1 MSRTWTYT
9 INAPEKWLNANDR
22 PKWRPDTLIAEW
34 KHNSSALARY
44 TKIPHLTQCTI
55 TALLAFPDNR
65 RRDAANYYPSIK
77 AAIDGLVL
85 AGVLTD
91 DDDRFVLSL
100 TIARMPYRKGDHGP
114 KGAMQLTIS
123 EVPTTQKESH
133 DQQPTD

>member
-9 INAPEKWLNANDR
+9 INAPERWLNANDR
-22 PKWRPDTLIAEW
+22 RDRRRDNVLVQEFKARSSGLAKW
-34 KHNSSALARY
+34 K
-44 TKIPHLTQCTI
+44 KIPRIGQCTI
-55 TALLAFPDNR
+55 TALLAFPDGNR

-85 AGVLTD
+85 AGVLAD
-91 DDDRFVLSL
+91 DDDRFVLAL

-123 EVPTTQKESH
+123 EVTE
-133 DQQPTD
+133 